1 MCVVSYTSANPWTIK
16 PMNKPP
22 VTLPEGLTT
31 LEDVL
36 SCLKSFEAVC
46 RELGR
51 SEALLGVIQNLG
63 LPLTNEAGVG
73 IEKAQQAY
81 DIARDLLLKTIQ
93 SFAEANIKV
102 IPVEM
107 QNN

>member
-1 MCVVSYTSANPWTIK
+1 
-16 PMNKPP
+16 MNRPP

-31 LEDVL
+31 LDDVL

-51 SEALLGVIQNLG
+51 SEALLGIIQNLG
-63 LPLTNEAGVG
+63 LPFTNEAGLG

-93 SFAEANIKV
+93 SFAETSLEV
-102 IPVEM
+102 IPVVAHFL
-107 QNN
+107 